1 MIGKKSRKIRKK
13 SRKIRKKHCLERGKR
28 KPRPIQRR
36 VINYINRNNSLYDG
50 LLIVHGTGCGKTLS
64 AVIAS
69 QCYLD
74 KYPNNH
80 VIFLAPASLITNFEK
95 ELNHYGVTN
104 HGSYK
109 AYSFS
114 KFASLFSQ
122 GRAPS
127 CKKSLLIIDEAHNLR
142 NYGSNRG
149 KAGLACAM
157 QAHKKLLLTAT
168 PFINTAKDFINII
181 NILHG
186 KEIAGHGGQNR
197 PFTITAKLAKKSLDN
212 IKLLLKG
219 RVDYVPSCRGHA
231 DFPGVTE
238 HVTKIPMSK
247 AYEKIYD
254 KVTQGLA
261 VGGMIIPNPTKFLH
275 GFRKA
280 VNKAGT
286 DKYYSAKLKKTMELI
301 KLPSGK
307 IQKSVIFTNWID
319 FGVKAISK
327 FMKSHGIPF
336 KVFRGGLSIK
346 KKDEI
351 VREFNAD
358 KFPILIVTRAGGEGL
373 DLKKVRNIIILD
385 PVWHNAGTEQIIGR
399 VVRYKSHSDLPK
411 SERHVNVWK
420 MVLTYPRGKPGSTGD
435 QTLYSIIARKKK
447 DEDRVSEILKQVAAG
462 TPQVVKYTKPA
473 SLKKYTKHQ
482 LELMNITSI
491 KKICRLAYMNKKS
504 SGKSLSDY
512 KKSDKANLI
521 KDFLRHVKHLKSR
534 K

>member
-1 MIGKKSRKIRKK
+1 MIRRKSRKQRK
-13 SRKIRKKHCLERGKR
+13 RTPTTRKKHCLERGKR

-36 VINYINRNNSLYDG
+36 VINYINRSNSLYDG

-74 KYPNNH
+74 KYPSNH
-80 VIFLAPASLITNFEK
+80 VIFLAPASLITNFQK
-95 ELNHYGVTN
+95 ELDHYGVTN
-104 HGSYK
+104 KSSYK
-109 AYSFS
+109 TYSFS

-122 GRAPS
+122 GRAPN

-142 NYGSNRG
+142 NYGSERG
-149 KAGLACAM
+149 KAGLACAI

-197 PFTITAKLAKKSLDN
+197 PFTITAKLEKKSLDN

-231 DFPGVTE
+231 DFPEVTE
-238 HVTKIPMSK
+238 HISRVPMSK
-247 AYEKIYD
+247 SYEKIYN
-254 KVTQGLA
+254 KATQGLSVA
-261 VGGMIIPNPTKFLH
+261 GMIIPNPTKFLH

-286 DKYYSAKLKKTMELI
+286 DKYYSAKLEKAMELI
-301 KLPSGK
+301 KLPNGK

-327 FMKSHGIPF
+327 FMKNQGIAF
-336 KVFRGGLSIK
+336 KVFRGGLSTK

-351 VREFNAD
+351 VKEFNAD

-411 SERHVNVWK
+411 NERHVNVWK
-420 MVLTYPRGKPGSTGD
+420 MVLTYPRGSPGSTGD
-435 QTLYSIIARKKK
+435 QTLYRIIARKKK

-462 TPQVVKYTKPA
+462 TPQIVRYTKP
-473 SLKKYTKHQ
+473 SNLKTFTKSQ
-482 LELMNITSI
+482 LEKMNITAI
-491 KKICRLAYMNKKS
+491 KKLCRLAHMNKRTF
-504 SGKSLSDY
+504 GKSLSDY
-512 KKSDKANLI
+512 KKGDKDKLI
-521 KDFLRHVKHLKSR
+521 KDFLKHVKKIQ
-534 K
+534 KAK